1 MKRFFILLILIPRL
15 FLGMDKPHV
24 TAILKQSYS
33 LQKRANVLKDLYFP
47 QLKAAQTEQGA
58 ALAARYFEQLLPLH
72 MPNGLKI
79 QMAATYIEERDGKAD
94 LPRIIPALK
103 EYICRIVADAFSY
116 RAHYL
121 SAGQTGTELQLAIN
135 CANAD
140 INASIAKKEYWQN
153 IGAAL
158 KGYHQGRNAA
168 CVTIQKK

>member
-1 MKRFFILLILIPRL
+1 MFKHLVF
-15 FLGMDKPHV
+15 
-24 TAILKQSYS
+24 TAIITSSVYAMDFESKIKEVARTRPDELRK
-33 LQKRANVLKDLYFP
+33 LYFP
-47 QLKAAQTEQGA
+47 NVKAAQTEQGT
-58 ALAARYFEQLLPLH
+58 ALALRYFEQLLPLQ

-79 QMAATYIEERDGKAD
+79 QMSATYIEERDGKAD

-103 EYICRIVADAFSY
+103 EYICHIIADAFSY

-140 INASIAKKEYWQN
+140 INASSAKKEYWEN

-158 KGYHQGRNAA
+158 KGYHQARNAA
-168 CVTIQKK
+168 CVIAQKK

>member
-1 MKRFFILLILIPRL
+1 
-15 FLGMDKPHV
+15 MDKPHV

-94 LPRIIPALK
+94 LPKIIPALK
-103 EYICRIVADAFSY
+103 EYICKIITDAFSY

-121 SAGQTGTELQLAIN
+121 AANQIGTELRLAIN

-140 INASIAKKEYWQN
+140 INASSAKKEYWEN

-158 KGYHQGRNAA
+158 KGYHQGCNAA